1 MQSIENE
8 MFPPSEAELN
18 EIIAKLKQR
27 LEDERYSEDWKSLHE
42 ELQKREQ
49 QLKEIIIKNNAL

>member
-27 LEDERYSEDWKSLHE
+27 LEDERYSEDWKNLHE

-49 QLKEIIIKNNAL
+49 QLKELIIKNNAL